1 MYGTSR
7 QAYIDILTELVKE
20 ETPTLYLE
28 DYLYYYNKAIS
39 EYMKSRYELFEV
51 NQQLTDDM
59 RTWKT
64 PYSSE
69 SGDLEINLDTI
80 GKDSGYKYRH
90 MLNCIVS
97 TTLTRPDSRCLSQQ
111 ANKATGH
118 KATRM
123 SSDVKAG
130 IIGNEY
136 LQPEYFRP
144 YYEIIGNKLKI
155 DIGSLPKSAKISII
169 DIEYLRQPKYV
180 DLTECDIA
188 PVGTDGCTKTTDVD
202 TSQVLEFPKDVGE
215 EILKV
220 ALKLILER
228 GMNPRLQSNVAVNQS
243 ITDMSTGF
251 RGGK

>member
-1 MYGTSR
+1 MYGTAR
-7 QAYIDILTELVKE
+7 QAYVDILTELVKE

-39 EYMKSRYELFEV
+39 EYMKVRYELFEV

-64 PYSSE
+64 VYE
-69 SGDLEINLDTI
+69 NDGILEINLDTI
-80 GKDSGYKYRH
+80 GGESGQKYRH
-90 MLNCIVS
+90 VLNCLVS
-97 TTLTRPDSRCLSQQ
+97 TTLSRPDVNCSSAKVGE
-111 ANKATGH
+111 ANMH

-136 LQPEYFRP
+136 LQPAYHRP
-144 YYEIIGNKLKI
+144 YYEIIGNIMTVDVGRL
-155 DIGSLPKSAKISII
+155 SKSAKISTIRV
-169 DIEYLRQPKYV
+169 EYLRQPVWV
-180 DLTECDIA
+180 DLQEEDIEA
-188 PVGTDGCTKTTDVD
+188 ISGPYTLGEEKDTT
-202 TSQVLEFPKDVGE
+202 QVLEFPKDVGE
-215 EILKV
+215 EILKI

-228 GMNPRLQSNVAVNQS
+228 GSNPRLQTHIGVNQA

-251 RGGK
+251 KG